1 MNPNASLS
9 PSAAADLP
17 PMPPQALSSPRDSA
31 ALQALALQARADLVL
46 QDDGE
51 AAEPREETSFRS
63 LLAELDDMEQGLKTD
78 FDDLRL
84 VEDEEDE
91 AVEDDLADLDGDQP
105 LH

>member
-1 MNPNASLS
+1 
-9 PSAAADLP
+9 
-17 PMPPQALSSPRDSA
+17 MPAGLQARA
-31 ALQALALQARADLVL
+31 ALALQAE
-46 QDDGE
+46 GE

-84 VEDEEDE
+84 AEEEADE
-91 AVEDDLADLDGDQP
+91 AADSDSVEPNGDQS